1 MKYECSV
8 RLYSFHAPVIL
19 DGDRGHRK
27 RPFHRGSSFFVKTF
41 GCSVLVNPHFSAPE
55 GMTQPQLFGIYD
67 WLELVLGQVW
77 QEHCFSPKRVLTILI
92 LLYPIALATWWRLPN
107 RLMYCV
113 VHHIDSFTQV
123 LPSSSLACVWSVLR
137 RYHSTKASR
146 QCCFFLFEPVWLVGM
161 WQSKLQ
167 IRNLFL
173 PRISR
178 TSEMRSMKH
187 HGLARKKSCLDAYH
201 KKLGFGWREHENQTK
216 MRH

>member
-1 MKYECSV
+1 MNVVFDCIRFTLLSYLMAIVVTANVLSIV
-8 RLYSFHAPVIL
+8 DRAFLSRRSAVAYSWTHTFLPQREWLSLNCLESTI
-19 DGDRGHRK
+19 
-27 RPFHRGSSFFVKTF
+27 GSSSCLVK
-41 GCSVLVNPHFSAPE
+41 
-55 GMTQPQLFGIYD
+55 YD
-67 WLELVLGQVW
+67 KSIVS
-77 QEHCFSPKRVLTILI
+77 SPNCVLTILI